1 MEKGVNLSREEKIMA
16 VLEISNLKLEK
27 GVNTEGA
34 GKLEQGLSPP
44 SGNDLGFCGGA
55 KWTKLDHNDEAK
67 SDRLRAYSPIAEAL
81 IFDGFVDR
89 LLPVLSC
96 GVLGARTAAARAVYK
111 LGFCTKTRKEMGESG
126 FITPLVNMLDGKSVM
141 REKQLLRHCLL
152 YYSTLV
158 IEKNFQKEERGI
170 ISAVQL
176 LNPSIS
182 NVEKKY
188 PVSLLSSV
196 AISSKCR
203 KQMVAAGAGLYLQKL
218 VEMNVEGLQAIRKP
232 WAW

>member
-1 MEKGVNLSREEKIMA
+1 MLQTKKKSYFGPKRTRNLGHLPLSLQVVV
-16 VLEISNLKLEK
+16 VLLNDR
-27 GVNTEGA
+27 VNTEGA

-44 SGNDLGFCGGA
+44 SGNDLGFC
-55 KWTKLDHNDEAK
+55 
-67 SDRLRAYSPIAEAL
+67 EAL